1 MLNEEDMF
9 DDLAYD
15 QAEGAAEAYDEFE
28 ETDEFDEA
36 DEADEFDEADEG
48 EEYAGFEE
56 SEEEDD
62 AFDTVVA
69 NALAAEDADEFLRR
83 LRRGARAVAQAARR
97 AAPVVGQIA
106 RVAGPVLRR
115 IPHPYAQV
123 AGRVA
128 GVLGRLMADGASE
141 EEALDAMAEYAV
153 RDRRA
158 LPAVAGLAIRAVSRG
173 ATARMPAQARLRAV
187 RAVRRS
193 VQGLVQQR
201 GPAAARAITPIVR
214 SVRRTAAVRRTPA
227 LARPQVL
234 RRTVRRV
241 AQSPGMAR
249 RLSRPSPQARAT
261 LRRAGAAPPAGGQ
274 PAQRGA
280 VGVGR
285 SRSMTFRGPVRITI
299 TRG

>member
-28 ETDEFDEA
+28 EADEFDEA

-141 EEALDAMAEYAV
+141 EEALDAMA
-153 RDRRA
+153 
-158 LPAVAGLAIRAVSRG
+158 
-173 ATARMPAQARLRAV
+173 
-187 RAVRRS
+187 
-193 VQGLVQQR
+193 
-201 GPAAARAITPIVR
+201 
-214 SVRRTAAVRRTPA
+214 
-227 LARPQVL
+227 
-234 RRTVRRV
+234 
-241 AQSPGMAR
+241 
-249 RLSRPSPQARAT
+249 
-261 LRRAGAAPPAGGQ
+261 
-274 PAQRGA
+274 
-280 VGVGR
+280 
-285 SRSMTFRGPVRITI
+285 
-299 TRG
+299 

>member
-15 QAEGAAEAYDEFE
+15 QAEGAAKAYDEFE
-28 ETDEFDEA
+28 ET
-36 DEADEFDEADEG
+36 DEFDEADEG

-83 LRRGARAVAQAARR
+83 LRRGARAVDQAARR

-261 LRRAGAAPPAGGQ
+261 LRRAGAARRRRPVARQRSAARSASAAPA
-274 PAQRGA
+274 R
-280 VGVGR
+280 
-285 SRSMTFRGPVRITI
+285 
-299 TRG
+299 